1 MFSADMRRFRRFYNV
16 TSVFPSFSPIL
27 QRYERFSTVFAD
39 FTTLAMH
46 VFVDFTGLRRFFN
59 VFASIF
65 NVTYFVDF
73 SNVCEKNQKIEHFFK
88 SYTICVYK
96 MYECVPRKMTKSLWR
111 STKPV
116 LPLYA
121 RRIEFD
127 QKIRDFD
134 VVYAAVPKVIMAELL
149 DPLVAMEEGITVIK
163 ATEIAPSFKDYVM
176 LLLRAAQYDPDD
188 VYRAPEREPD
198 HESDDEMYV

>member
-1 MFSADMRRFRRFYNV
+1 
-16 TSVFPSFSPIL
+16 
-27 QRYERFSTVFAD
+27 
-39 FTTLAMH
+39 
-46 VFVDFTGLRRFFN
+46 
-59 VFASIF
+59 
-65 NVTYFVDF
+65 
-73 SNVCEKNQKIEHFFK
+73 
-88 SYTICVYK
+88 